1 MKKLLGAILFASLL
15 LTISCSHD
23 TEESSGSSYD
33 QAGKKH
39 FLVLTNTSSA
49 DIPFDNIPSAKNGR
63 SAVSNSNS
71 IPIVTFDD
79 YEPKIKDV
87 YFDDF
92 GLLNNLK
99 NNEINPRFISSF
111 SQTGNSDLSNAA
123 VDSTHQFYINL
134 IPDDKGMPDLTKNQL
149 ATFKLKASGNRC
161 NIWFR
166 DPTLNNSCD
175 EPSISD
181 TVFQNLASALD
192 NVFEKELS
200 IYGSNVINSSGLIQA
215 SNETKLNVI
224 IYDILADKQPSENAV
239 VGGFFSSKDLF
250 MQSVIDGDRD
260 ENIKK
265 MRSNLC
271 ECIYA
276 DSYLLNKD
284 QAQGTKYV
292 TSTLIHEFQH
302 MLHFINKN
310 IKNVTLSEVWFNEM
324 LSMCAEDIFQTQLG
338 CSDLDSPKGRLSQF
352 NANYYDGFKNWRSG
366 NEVLKSYANAYAF
379 GAYLMRNYGGV
390 NLIHQIA
397 NNPYVNEKSITEALK
412 ACGFDETFNS
422 VLLKFSEAIVYPT
435 DSSKHTLYKSWNQNF
450 NGINYSLT
458 AINLLDY
465 ANLIADSSL
474 QYIYDSEN
482 RKFTTSDGRT
492 AIKGPVILNEGA
504 YYQGGNLGAYGT
516 HGIYLG
522 IKNYK
527 PSYANTDGVTQT
539 LLYMD

>member
-63 SAVSNSNS
+63 SAVSERTVIAEPVPMQTDIQIIDANLDEAYLLEKLKTAERNPQTNRSIINNYTTLAVEPQIGDTKTFWCLDGSNS
-71 IPIVTFDD
+71 LTD
-79 YEPKIKDV
+79 
-87 YFDDF
+87 
-92 GLLNNLK
+92 N
-99 NNEINPRFISSF
+99 
-111 SQTGNSDLSNAA
+111 
-123 VDSTHQFYINL
+123 
-134 IPDDKGMPDLTKNQL
+134 TKNQY
-149 ATFKLKASGNRC
+149 TFELKAIQPKC
-161 NIWFR
+161 LIWVSR
-166 DPTLNNSCD
+166 GSANHP
-175 EPSISD
+175 EPSIENSNF
-181 TVFQNLASALD
+181 TTLAYNLNQVFD
-192 NVFEKELS
+192 HEMGIF
-200 IYGSNVINSSGLIQA
+200 GSNVQTLYSNDLITA
-215 SNETKLNVI
+215 DANTKVNVL
-224 IYDILADKQPSENAV
+224 IYDICGDGEPSQGTAIVGGLFSNADMFRQTSRSLIISENPYNA
-239 VGGFFSSKDLF
+239 
-250 MQSVIDGDRD
+250 
-260 ENIKK
+260 IK
-265 MRSNLC
+265 SNEC
-271 ECIYA
+271 ECIHA
-276 DSYLLNKD
+276 DSYLLNRD
-284 QAQGTKYV
+284 VTNNTKFI
-292 TSTLIHEFQH
+292 TSTLLHEFQH
-302 MLHFINKN
+302 MLHFINKTVRN
-310 IKNVTLSEVWFNEM
+310 GNSQSDTWYNEM

-338 CSDLDSPKGRLSQF
+338 LRDADSPKNRLSIF
-352 NANYYDGFKNWRSG
+352 NAAYYDGFKNWRSG
-366 NEVLKSYANAYAF
+366 NDVLKSYANAYAF

-397 NNPYVNEKSITEALK
+397 SNPQINESSITDALK

-435 DSSKHTLYKSWNQNF
+435 DSSKHTLNKSWNQNF
-450 NGINYSLT
+450 NGTNYSLT

>member
-39 FLVLTNTSSA
+39 FLVLTNNSTA

-63 SAVSNSNS
+63 SAVSERTVIADPVPMQTDIQIIDANLDEAYLIEKLKTAERNPQTNRS
-71 IPIVTFDD
+71 IINNYTTVAVEPQIDDTKTFWC
-79 YEPKIKDV
+79 
-87 YFDDF
+87 FDRSDSVKNNATF
-92 GLLNNLK
+92 EEMPNLK
-99 NNEINPRFISSF
+99 HQYTFRLKAIQPKCLIWVSTGSSHPEPEISDSSVETLAATLNQVFENEKAIFGSNT
-111 SQTGNSDLSNAA
+111 QNLLSNE
-123 VDSTHQFYINL
+123 L
-134 IPDDKGMPDLTKNQL
+134 IT
-149 ATFKLKASGNRC
+149 A
-161 NIWFR
+161 
-166 DPTLNNSCD
+166 D
-175 EPSISD
+175 E
-181 TVFQNLASALD
+181 N
-192 NVFEKELS
+192 
-200 IYGSNVINSSGLIQA
+200 
-215 SNETKLNVI
+215 TKLNVL
-224 IYDILADKQPSENAV
+224 IYDICGDTEPSQGSAI
-239 VGGFFSSKDLF
+239 VGGLFSGADMVLDSRYLANK
-250 MQSVIDGDRD
+250 
-260 ENIKK
+260 
-265 MRSNLC
+265 C
-271 ECIYA
+271 ECIHV
-276 DSYLLNKD
+276 DSYLLKRDITNN
-284 QAQGTKYV
+284 TKYI
-292 TSTLIHEFQH
+292 TSTLVHEFQH
-302 MLHFINKN
+302 MLHFINKSV
-310 IKNVTLSEVWFNEM
+310 KTLRQSDTWFNEM
-324 LSMCAEDIFQTQLG
+324 LSMCAEDIFQSQLG
-338 CSDLDSPKGRLSQF
+338 CSDSDSAKGRLSQF
-352 NANYYDGFKNWRSG
+352 NAAYYDGFKNWRSSG
-366 NEVLKSYANAYAF
+366 NDVLKSYANAYAF

-397 NNPYVNEKSITEALK
+397 INQQTNEDSITAALK
-412 ACGFDETFNS
+412 ALGFDETFNS

-450 NGINYSLT
+450 NGTNYSLT
-458 AINLLDY
+458 AINLMDY